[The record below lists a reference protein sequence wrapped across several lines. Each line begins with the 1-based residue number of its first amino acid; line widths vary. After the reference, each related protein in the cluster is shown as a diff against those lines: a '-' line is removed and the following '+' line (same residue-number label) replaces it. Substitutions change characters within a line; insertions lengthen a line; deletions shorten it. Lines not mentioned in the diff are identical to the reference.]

1 MAISQRF
8 AQTPFASGVVGSL
21 PRPLMVKDM
30 LPETPGPESAE
41 AALVLDP
48 GACRH
53 PPDPARQ
60 RFQICYPMPKR
71 WHIVQNLSSCH
82 KPEHWEALLAI
93 RRMRPRAFRVRQVA

>member
-41 AALVLDP
+41 AAD
-48 GACRH
+48 G
-53 PPDPARQ
+53 
-60 RFQICYPMPKR
+60 
-71 WHIVQNLSSCH
+71 
-82 KPEHWEALLAI
+82 EAAEVDELEDDVVDAEFS
-93 RRMRPRAFRVRQVA
+93 AADED